1 MEPSVKLSDAPN
13 ADTRETSAASAEALE
28 LTLRLSPAQLG
39 EIAAAVAELLD
50 GHVSARVEAALGRTR
65 SEDGERLLSVTEVAE
80 RVGVSRRT
88 VYRALSGGALV
99 GELVG
104 SRWRVRPDA
113 VASWLRPPPRAPL
126 SLQAAVSRGTS
137 RSAAARSAGGPSAR
151 TPTATFTER
160 ARRLA

>member
-1 MEPSVKLSDAPN
+1 MDPSTNLSATPDV
-13 ADTRETSAASAEALE
+13 RILEASARGVEALE
-28 LTLRLSPAQLG
+28 LTLQLSPAQLG
-39 EIAAAVAELLD
+39 DIAAAVADLLD
-50 GHVSARVEAALGRTR
+50 GHVSARVEAALVGTR

-80 RVGVSRRT
+80 RVGVRRRT

-113 VASWLRPPPRAPL
+113 VASWLRPAPRAPR

-137 RSAAARSAGGPSAR
+137 GSAAARSAGAPSAR

>member
-1 MEPSVKLSDAPN
+1 MNLNDATN
-13 ADTRETSAASAEALE
+13 ANARAACAASVEALE

-39 EIAAAVAELLD
+39 EIAAAVADLLD
-50 GHVSARVEAALGRTR
+50 GHVSARVEAALVGTR

-113 VASWLRPPPRAPL
+113 VASWLRPAPRAPL

-137 RSAAARSAGGPSAR
+137 RGAAARSAGAPSAR
-151 TPTATFTER
+151 TATATFTER